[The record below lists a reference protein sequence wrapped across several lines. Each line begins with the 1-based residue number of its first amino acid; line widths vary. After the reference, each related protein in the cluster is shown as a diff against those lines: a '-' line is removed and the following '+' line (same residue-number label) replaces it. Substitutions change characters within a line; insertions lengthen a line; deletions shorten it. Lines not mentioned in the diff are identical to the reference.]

1 MLANRVNGK
10 CRQIVLTTMMFA
22 CIAVMCRAAEP
33 DSIEPPSVESVRA
46 LLQEQNNLQMRFD
59 WSKVEKLPK
68 AVVPILIAEFRR
80 YKNQELYGSPPDV
93 VLRHY
98 TLAGNINRPRL
109 TNTQIISFWQQWW
122 TNHKSE
128 NRHLWKAQAFRRC
141 TALLPKHKDRAYY
154 KKNYQE
160 FRGICHTLALIPENV
175 ELLIEAGAMARTLS
189 QDALDNVVRAIGW
202 TRNQQGTPFVIECIE
217 SDGFKVEWAAI
228 VEALPLLADKRS
240 IGPLVDYVNTHAHK
254 NEYCCCSTAI
264 DTLSRIGSPR
274 LRHTFRNW
282 IVQDRFKAIRHHAI
296 IGFSRIA
303 MKDDISDLISWRMQ
317 LPLKWKR
324 KDGLE
329 RPRYNE
335 IDRRLVAFDDEALPA
350 LLRFPDVSD
359 ADSRALQAD
368 LAFSILQ
375 SKQEHAE
382 ASDHQVQPYVSLLR
396 VATDRTEISRTVQLV
411 GRLKSKTATPA
422 LLSLYLKH
430 RQGHSNKPISD
441 ICEALR
447 RIKDPTC
454 VETVSKY
461 WYSPPFDAG
470 GPGGCVGRGRMGV
483 GSMEILQ
490 AITGQNLPDN
500 QTLWMEWLA
509 KNWPPKKA
517 KEH

>member
-1 MLANRVNGK
+1 MLANRANVK

-46 LLQEQNNLQMRFD
+46 LLEEQHNLAMRFD

-68 AVVPILIAEFRR
+68 TVVPILIAELKR
-80 YKNQELYGSPPDV
+80 YKELHWCPADI

-98 TLAGNINRPRL
+98 TLAGIINRPRL

-160 FRGICHTLALIPENV
+160 FREICHTLALIPENV

-189 QDALDNVVRAIGW
+189 QDALDNVVRAIGR
-202 TRNQQGTPFVIECIE
+202 TRNQQGTPFVIECLE
-217 SDGFKVEWAAI
+217 SDGFQVDWAAI

-240 IGPLVDYVNTHAHK
+240 IGPLVDYVDTHEHK
-254 NEYCCCSTAI
+254 KEYCCCSAAM
-264 DTLSRIGSPR
+264 DTLSKIGSPK
-274 LRHTFRNW
+274 LRVVFRDW
-282 IVQDRFKAIRHHAI
+282 ISQNRFKANQHHVI
-296 IGFSRIA
+296 ICFSRIA
-303 MKDDISDLISWRMQ
+303 IKDDIHDLISWRTH
-317 LPLKWKR
+317 LPFKWKR
-324 KDGLE
+324 TDWIG
-329 RPRYNE
+329 RPLYNE
-335 IDRRLVAFDDEALPA
+335 VDHRLVASGDEALPA
-350 LLRFPDVSD
+350 LLKFPDVSD
-359 ADSRALQAD
+359 ADSRAIQAD
-368 LAFSILQ
+368 LAFTILQ

-382 ASDHQVQPYVSLLR
+382 VSDHHVQPYVSLLR
-396 VATDRTEISRTVQLV
+396 GAVDTTEIRRTVRLV
-411 GRLKSKTATPA
+411 GKLKSKTATPV
-422 LLSLYLKH
+422 LISLYLKH
-430 RQGHSNKPISD
+430 RENRVNSPISD
-441 ICEALR
+441 ICGALVS
-447 RIKDPTC
+447 IKDPAC

-461 WYSPPFDAG
+461 WYSPPFDRG
-470 GPGGCVGRGRMGV
+470 GEPGGFRGMGRMGV
-483 GSMEILQ
+483 GTMEILQ